1 MRVAGID
8 AQKKAWWQFQRPPP
22 DIEGMH
28 RRKDIH
34 GLMKA
39 LRHRNFEV
47 QLQAAEALG
56 SMGNE
61 ALGELKKALASGDRD
76 VQLGAIGALGE
87 IKNPDAVPA
96 LIERLPDP
104 SIEVR
109 WAAAITLGEIGD
121 KRAIPW
127 LVSNLGDP
135 DKYVRYGAAIAL
147 EKLGWVPVDPIEA
160 AHLAI
165 ARQDWETI
173 VRIGA
178 PAVQPLVQVMLDRN
192 NDVRVM
198 ALECLGEIGDPSASA
213 GMLRALRDENAD
225 VRWQAVLSC
234 PKCGIPIAYLPRGL
248 SKRPR
253 VRKNPII
260 AGVLNF
266 LLPGQGYNYLGYWW
280 GVLLFQAD
288 VTVTLYLLSINES
301 LTYGTLFPLYLLIA
315 LHAWYVARNLP
326 DL

>member
-1 MRVAGID
+1 MTGID
-8 AQKKAWWQFQRPPP
+8 IQRSAWWRFQRSLP
-22 DIEGMH
+22 DIEEM
-28 RRKDIH
+28 RRGKNIS

-39 LRHRNFEV
+39 LRDRNFEV
-47 QLQAAEALG
+47 QLAAAEALG
-56 SMGNE
+56 KMGNE

-96 LIERLPDP
+96 LIERLVDP

-109 WAAAITLGEIGD
+109 WAAAIALGEIGD
-121 KRAIPW
+121 TRATPGLIG
-127 LVSNLGDP
+127 NLADP

-147 EKLGWVPVDPIEA
+147 EKLGWVPVEPIEA
-160 AHLAI
+160 SHLAI
-165 ARQDWETI
+165 ARQDWETL

-178 PAVQPLVQVMLDRN
+178 PSVQPLVQLMRDRQSE
-192 NDVRVM
+192 VRVK
-198 ALECLGEIGDPSASA
+198 ALECLGKIGDPSASA

-234 PKCGIPIAYLPRGL
+234 PKCGISAAYLPRGL
-248 SKRPR
+248 AKRPR
-253 VRKNPII
+253 VRKNPTI
-260 AGVLNF
+260 AGLLNF

>member
-1 MRVAGID
+1 MKFSGIPIL
-8 AQKKAWWQFQRPPP
+8 KKKVP
-22 DIEGMH
+22 DIEGM
-28 RRKDIH
+28 RSRGDVP
-34 GLMKA
+34 GLMRA
-39 LRHRNFEV
+39 LVHDEDEV
-47 QLQAAEALG
+47 EWRAAAALG
-56 SMGNE
+56 SMGPQALDHLHRGLYASSADQRIGIVE
-61 ALGELKKALASGDRD
+61 ALAEIRD
-76 VQLGAIGALGE
+76 PRSTQPLIDLLGRDE
-87 IKNPDAVPA
+87 KT
-96 LIERLPDP
+96 
-104 SIEVR
+104 EVR
-109 WAAAITLGEIGD
+109 FVVAIALGEIGD
-121 KRAIPW
+121 ERALWP
-127 LVSNLGDP
+127 LRGALRDT
-135 DKYVRYGAAIAL
+135 DKYVRYGAALAL
-147 EKLGWVPVDPIEA
+147 EKLGWMPGDPIEA

-165 ARQDWETI
+165 ARQDWETL

-178 PAVQPLVQVMLDRN
+178 PAVQPLVQVMRDRN
-192 NDVRVM
+192 SDVRVK

-234 PKCGIPIAYLPRGL
+234 PKCGIPASYLPRGL

-253 VRKNPII
+253 VRKNPTI
-260 AGVLNF
+260 AGILNF

-315 LHAWYVARNLP
+315 LHAWYIARNLP